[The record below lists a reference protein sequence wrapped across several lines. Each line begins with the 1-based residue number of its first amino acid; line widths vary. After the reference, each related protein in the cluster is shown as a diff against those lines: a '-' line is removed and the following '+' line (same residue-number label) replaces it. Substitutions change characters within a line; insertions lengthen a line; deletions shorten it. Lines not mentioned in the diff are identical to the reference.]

1 MIYKERLKQVR
12 EDKNINQIETAKI
25 LNISNSAYE
34 RYENEHDT
42 FPINHLIKICDYF
55 NVSLDYLFGFTD
67 IPNYKNIH
75 EITKE
80 KAILRLKE
88 FRKENKLTQVKLASI
103 LNVANGTIAN
113 YECGRNLI
121 ATPFLYE
128 ICKKYKVSADYLI
141 GRIDKQ

>member
-1 MIYKERLKQVR
+1 MYKERIKSLR
-12 EDKNINQIETAKI
+12 EEHDITQNTLADIIEM
-25 LNISNSAYE
+25 SRGSYGH
-34 RYENEHDT
+34 YENEDDI
-42 FPINHLIKICDYF
+42 FPVKYLLKICNYF

-80 KAILRLKE
+80 KAIERLKE